1 LTRPDL
7 CGSLELVPGVLVSYR
22 AVSLMQRIFG
32 ANSAATIL
40 IASALIAS
48 AADAALV
55 DWQAAV
61 AAGTPAG
68 YTNANV
74 TSPIVADI
82 GVYNESTNGGI
93 SYEFIVNATN
103 ADGSSALMGRIHF
116 QTNLDSAALKF
127 EQFQSKGTYGVTN
140 YNSRDY
146 DSRIPNA
153 PGVDTH
159 LVFVNNSVD
168 TLLYVNGA
176 FAATISGVSLTLT
189 GQVGI
194 GGAARSIPTSFRD
207 PLHGTIIGVAVYDAA
222 LSPAEVAEHA
232 RAYGVPEPT
241 ALALV
246 TLGGAL
252 TAACH
257 RRRA

>member
-1 LTRPDL
+1 
-7 CGSLELVPGVLVSYR
+7 
-22 AVSLMQRIFG
+22 MQRILG
-32 ANSAATIL
+32 AITAVTILFSSAAE
-40 IASALIAS
+40 AALI
-48 AADAALV
+48 
-55 DWQAAV
+55 DWQSVV

-68 YTNANV
+68 YTNTNI

-103 ADGSSALMGRIHF
+103 ANGSSALMGRMYF
-116 QTNLDSAALKF
+116 QTNPESAALKF
-127 EQFQSKGTYGVTN
+127 EQFQSKGTFGVTN
-140 YNSRDY
+140 YRSRDY
-146 DSRIPNA
+146 DSKIPNT

-176 FAATISGVSLTLT
+176 FAATIPGVSLTLS
-189 GQVGI
+189 GQIGI
-194 GGAARSIPTSFRD
+194 GGAAGPIPSSSFRD

-222 LSPAEVAEHA
+222 LSPAEIAEHA
-232 RAYGVPEPT
+232 RAYGIPEPT
-241 ALALV
+241 TLALV

-252 TAACH
+252 AAARH